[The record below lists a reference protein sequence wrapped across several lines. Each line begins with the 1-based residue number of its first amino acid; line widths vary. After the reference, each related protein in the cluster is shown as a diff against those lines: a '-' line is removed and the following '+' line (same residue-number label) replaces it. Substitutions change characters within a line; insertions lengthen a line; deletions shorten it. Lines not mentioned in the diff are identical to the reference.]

1 MRGRGPIAS
10 EEVVV
15 QVDEFDAAR
24 SHYPAALHAARDL
37 LLRAVFSPST
47 SNSRHSNMP
56 LEAGPDSTRR
66 SAAPNDATASGGN
79 EGATLRDKVVV
90 ITGGSRGL
98 GAAIAQV
105 LGQDGARVV
114 LADVALDRARERA
127 AALAAEG
134 IDALALSLDVG
145 DEQQV
150 QELVE
155 GVRERFGRLDVVV
168 NNAAI
173 DITVP
178 VSDLSGEE
186 WERVVRTNLTGPF
199 FMAKHA
205 AAVMRRGG
213 GREGHIVNIASTAS
227 KRAWPNA
234 AAYHATKWG
243 LLGLSHA
250 LHAELRPFGIKVS
263 AIVAGGMRTPFLL
276 DRFPDIDPQVLQD
289 PMNVARAVRFVL
301 LQPEETVIPEVMVLP
316 MRESSWP

>member
-1 MRGRGPIAS
+1 MPEDTDMPTAQAQESSNPPANRAS
-10 EEVVV
+10 ASRKGS
-15 QVDEFDAAR
+15 DE
-24 SHYPAALHAARDL
+24 PA
-37 LLRAVFSPST
+37 
-47 SNSRHSNMP
+47 
-56 LEAGPDSTRR
+56 G
-66 SAAPNDATASGGN
+66 
-79 EGATLRDKVVV
+79 LRDKVVI

-98 GAAIAQV
+98 GAAIAQL
-105 LGQDGARVV
+105 LGEDGARVV
-114 LADVALDRARERA
+114 LADVALERAQERA
-127 AALAAEG
+127 ATLGEQG
-134 IDALALSLDVG
+134 IDALALALDVG
-145 DEQQV
+145 DERQV
-150 QELVE
+150 QALIEE
-155 GVRERFGRLDVVV
+155 VRERFGRLDVVI

-178 VSDLSGEE
+178 VSELSGEE

-199 FMAKHA
+199 FVAKHA
-205 AAVMRRGG
+205 AAVMRRGHSG
-213 GREGHIVNIASTAS
+213 SDAGHIVNIASTAS

-263 AIVAGGMRTPFLL
+263 AVVAGGMRTPFLL